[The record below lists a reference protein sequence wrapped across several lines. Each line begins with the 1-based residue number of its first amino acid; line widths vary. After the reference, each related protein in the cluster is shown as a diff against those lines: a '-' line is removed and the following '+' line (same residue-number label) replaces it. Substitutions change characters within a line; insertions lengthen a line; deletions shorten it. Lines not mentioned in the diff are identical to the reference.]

1 MSSPG
6 KSSEKAPEVA
16 AEELPQRPGVERDTI
31 AAIATPA
38 GVGGVGIIRLSGTK
52 VTDIA
57 GSLCGDTHLRERF
70 AHYREFLDG
79 NGDVI
84 DDGLAIRFTAPR
96 SFTGEDCLELQCH
109 GGRYVLARLLQRC
122 LELGAR
128 EARAGEFTERAFLN
142 DKIDLVQAEAIA
154 DLIAA
159 NSDAAARQAQ
169 ASLRGVFS
177 DAVNSLADDV
187 TALRVYVEAALD
199 FPDEDVDFLSDG
211 KVAAS
216 LESLT
221 AGLQQLLDKAR
232 EGALF
237 QAGAQLVLAGK
248 PNAGKSSLL
257 NVLSGDDVAIVT
269 SIPGTTRDLLKENI
283 VIGGVPFQVV
293 DTAGLR
299 TSDDPIERE
308 GIRRAETAIRDADI
322 TLLVIDDEAEDSPTP
337 DIESKDSTLL
347 VFNKI
352 DRSGRSP
359 GVFQHINKD
368 AVALS
373 VHTGAGIDALKSA
386 ILDKL
391 GLQQTTDNRF
401 SARQRHIHAL
411 ESAGEQ
417 LEGCR
422 QRFSDNGAGEL
433 LAEDLKLIHAT
444 LGQITGVLSSDE
456 LLGEIFSSF
465 CIGK

>member
-1 MSSPG
+1 M
-6 KSSEKAPEVA
+6 
-16 AEELPQRPGVERDTI
+16 
-31 AAIATPA
+31 
-38 GVGGVGIIRLSGTK
+38 
-52 VTDIA
+52 
-57 GSLCGDTHLRERF
+57 
-70 AHYREFLDG
+70 
-79 NGDVI
+79 
-84 DDGLAIRFTAPR
+84 
-96 SFTGEDCLELQCH
+96 
-109 GGRYVLARLLQRC
+109 LQRC

-177 DAVNSLADDV
+177 DAVNSLAGDA

-211 KVAAS
+211 KIAAS

-322 TLLVIDDEAEDSPTP
+322 TLLVIDDEAEDSPTT
-337 DIESKDSTLL
+337 DFESKDSTLL

-359 GVFQHINKD
+359 GFFQHINKD

-401 SARQRHIHAL
+401 SARQRHIHTL
-411 ESAGEQ
+411 ESAREQ

-422 QRFSDNGAGEL
+422 QRFSENGAGEL

-456 LLGEIFSSF
+456 LLGEIFASF